1 MSFLGLNSD
10 VRPLSL
16 PLQPSMYSH
25 CNKGQM
31 IAFIEVNAR
40 NKAFQNKVSIFLGLC
55 SSYFATIIEWL
66 GYLIDIPYPR
76 EYKTSYIKIR
86 RKEIRPTFKVVKFLC
101 RYKMI
106 FFQISRL
113 IFEVVLW

>member
-66 GYLIDIPYPR
+66 GYLIDI
-76 EYKTSYIKIR
+76 
-86 RKEIRPTFKVVKFLC
+86 KEL
-101 RYKMI
+101 
-106 FFQISRL
+106 Q
-113 IFEVVLW
+113 IFESTYGILICLIGTNQLKCKQS

>member
-66 GYLIDIPYPR
+66 GYLIDIKNCR
-76 EYKTSYIKIR
+76 
-86 RKEIRPTFKVVKFLC
+86 FL
-101 RYKMI
+101 
-106 FFQISRL
+106 SRL
-113 IFEVVLW
+113 TGWDLDLPYRDKSTQM